1 MAGEKTEKATPR
13 RREEE
18 RKKGNVFQSRDVVI
32 VASLLILFNS
42 LKIIGPSI
50 LENLQEMMVTF
61 LNSTAQKSRIISED
75 SSQILIKGLMVYT
88 KTALPLLLM
97 SALVSILFTLAQTK
111 LLFTTKSMEFKFSR
125 LNPLEG
131 IKKMF
136 SLRSLVELS
145 KSVIKISILIYIIY
159 SQLIARM
166 IKIPRIMD
174 LTMQQTLVFLGE
186 SIIAVVNTAGA
197 IFLFVAAFDLFY
209 QWWEYEKNIRMS
221 KQDIKEEYKRTEGD
235 PLIKGKIKE
244 KQRQMAMSRMM
255 QSVPEADVIIR
266 NPTHYAVAIKYNNQT
281 NKAPLVLAKGAD
293 HVALRIISVATAHDI
308 MLTEN
313 KALAR
318 GLYESVEINQ
328 EIPEKFYQPV
338 AEVLAYV
345 YSLKKQEWR

>member
-1 MAGEKTEKATPR
+1 
-13 RREEE
+13 
-18 RKKGNVFQSRDVVI
+18 
-32 VASLLILFNS
+32 
-42 LKIIGPSI
+42 
-50 LENLQEMMVTF
+50 MMVTF
-61 LNSTAQKSRIISED
+61 FNSTAQKARIISED

-318 GLYESVEINQ
+318 GLYESVELNQ